1 MQNANKEKLNWHY
14 FGSLG
19 SHLSNDTLCI
29 IIHQE
34 MSLSLKFE
42 SYEDSIKSAKMTQ
55 FII

>member
-1 MQNANKEKLNWHY
+1 MQNANKKKLNWHY